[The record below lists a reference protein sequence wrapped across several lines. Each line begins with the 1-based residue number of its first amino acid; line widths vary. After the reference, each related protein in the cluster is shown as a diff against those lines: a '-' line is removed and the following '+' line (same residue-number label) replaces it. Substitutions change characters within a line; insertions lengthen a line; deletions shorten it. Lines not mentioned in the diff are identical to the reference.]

1 MTTFLE
7 NRFAFFF
14 MRREKS
20 GESGKDSQGYA
31 SSINK
36 IGSFDSVEGFFG
48 IYDHLVKVSDLD
60 TANCVTDYHLFREGI
75 TPTWE
80 DAKNKRGGKWI
91 VRLRKVEGLSAL
103 YFEELL
109 LALIGEQ
116 FGNVG
121 IHVCGVVASCRTNE
135 DIISVWNADAEDKD
149 ATNKIRD
156 CIKEVLDLPNF
167 VTLEY
172 KRHQFARQQQ
182 WNRGDARGPASGDA
196 RANPHHK
203 SGQFNTRGPPRVHS
217 QHVRDLDTR
226 APPTQSDRDWSTLRR
241 K

>member
-1 MTTFLE
+1 MTTFLD
-7 NRFAFFF
+7 NRFAFFY

-20 GESGKDSQGYA
+20 ESGKDSQGYA

-48 IYDHLVKVSDLD
+48 IYDHLVKPTELGSE
-60 TANCVTDYHLFREGI
+60 TCVTDYHLFREGI
-75 TPTWE
+75 MPTWE
-80 DAKNKRGGKWI
+80 DAHNKRGGKWI
-91 VRLRKVEGLSAL
+91 VRLRKVEGLAAL

-121 IHVCGVVASCRTNE
+121 LHVCGVVVSVRANE
-135 DIISVWNADAEDKD
+135 DIISVWNADADDKD

-156 CIKEVLDLPNF
+156 VIKEVLDLPNF

-172 KRHQFARQQQ
+172 KRHQFARTQQ
-182 WNRGDARGPASGDA
+182 WNRTEGQQGGR
-196 RANPHHK
+196 PHHAK
-203 SGQFNTRGPPRVHS
+203 HQPGSLNRGPPHRQPAH
-217 QHVRDLDTR
+217 DR
-226 APPTQSDRDWSTLRR
+226 APQAAASERDWSTLRR